1 MTPEEQEI
9 LEKARQAQKARLSG
23 KAPPPTDTEV
33 VARGMRTAPVVKG
46 VGQRSIEADLVE
58 DIYGEQARKETG
70 GSMDVFEQV
79 DPRSEFTEEEAEQY
93 LAGEKEITLPGSG
106 KVQSFKPS
114 ATPAPPRLK
123 VASQITNQ
131 DIFDL
136 AQSGEFPDDL
146 EHSQEDMESG
156 YLKPAA
162 VPLKQVYSEIQDPL
176 DRAVFI
182 KDRRDKVAKQ
192 RFDEIYRRELKPQLY
207 TALAGA
213 TAAVSL
219 AGLASMAPGAVK
231 LLGGMSRNQLANL
244 AVDVGVDAVFLGKDL
259 AALYLFYDYITSDDE
274 EEKAELEEDFEELKK
289 EMK

>member
-1 MTPEEQEI
+1 MAITDAELDAI
-9 LEKARQAQKARLSG
+9 LNKKAL
-23 KAPPPTDTEV
+23 PPPTDTEV
-33 VARGMRTAPVVKG
+33 VARGMRQTKPRKS
-46 VGQRSIEADLVE
+46 VGERSIEADLVE

-146 EHSQEDMESG
+146 EHSQEDMESE
-156 YLKPAA
+156 YFKPAA